1 MSAEAKVRFARFLRE
16 SHVCS
21 FVKSDG
27 SESLK
32 SLFKKSDRAKS
43 DRAKSDRAKSDRAK
57 SERAKSERTKSER
70 AKEQRAKELIP
81 YPALYLV
88 YTVWYEPRGML
99 IQP

>member
-16 SHVCS
+16 SHFCS

-32 SLFKKSDRAKS
+32 SLFKKKRKS
-43 DRAKSDRAKSDRAK
+43 KERQSKERQSKERKSEERK
-57 SERAKSERTKSER
+57 SERVKERKS
-70 AKEQRAKELIP
+70 KEQRAKELIP